1 MYTYLVMNKSII
13 HLSLSLSLS
22 LSIAR
27 TTWDEWQNISYKKVT
42 QRRRVNTLER
52 PMGAIFIRT
61 LELKVVEQTF
71 LTLPYHRGW

>member
-13 HLSLSLSLS
+13 HLSLS

>member
-13 HLSLSLSLS
+13 HLSLSLS